1 MYQARLAS
9 KKSFKPRAA
18 VLACVIVGVT
28 AWVAGGPPGAARPAR
43 SERLALAALPA
54 RSALP
59 AMRSLAARP
68 ETAPRHLQPSKEALS
83 LAEQVRARWMGVD
96 HAGNLWAWEPL
107 EGSVRFF
114 SPTAARLGTV
124 LVPLGATAVDGD
136 AAWGAVALTLPGAPA
151 TPGPADPADPAAPAT
166 PAASPTPPT
175 AAAEDNGKLVWVRPG
190 AAPGSHEE
198 LALPA
203 TVGWVCWIDQDT
215 VALAPQRSAWRV
227 ELWNLRER
235 KLVKRFG
242 AEQEIVLA
250 QGATRVR
257 EVLLRFD
264 PARRRLYTLESYT
277 GDLAVFSLDGK
288 LVWRAK
294 LDDPYRQVEEKTLA
308 DLNDRAKTR
317 QMALGQALSALWL
330 AEGPDGSAWVSQRID
345 MLHLEVNLVK
355 VTAAGTTPMRVSTL
369 RCPSRTFTIWGGQL
383 VFFRDISTPREVCNS
398 VAPLP

>member
-1 MYQARLAS
+1 MSEARSAS
-9 KKSFKPRAA
+9 KNSSKPCAA
-18 VLACVIVGVT
+18 VLACVIAGVT

-43 SERLALAALPA
+43 SEPLALTALPG
-54 RSALP
+54 RSVWPAL
-59 AMRSLAARP
+59 RLLAARP
-68 ETAPRHLQPSKEALS
+68 EKTAPRHLEPSKEALS

-114 SPTAARLGTV
+114 SPAAARLGTV

-151 TPGPADPADPAAPAT
+151 TPGQEDPADSVAPGT
-166 PAASPTPPT
+166 PPTPPT
-175 AAAEDNGKLVWVRPG
+175 AAAEDNGRLVWVRPG

-203 TVGWVCWIDQDT
+203 AMGWVCWIDQDT

-227 ELWNLRER
+227 ELWSLRER
-235 KLVKRFG
+235 KLVRRFG
-242 AEQEIVLA
+242 AEKEIVLA

-264 PARRRLYTLESYT
+264 PVRRRLFTLESYT

-288 LVWRAK
+288 LVWRTK
-294 LDDPYRQVEEKTLA
+294 LDDPYRSVEEKTLA
-308 DLNDRAKTR
+308 DLDDRAKTR

-330 AEGPDGSAWVSQRID
+330 AAGPDGSAWVSQRID
-345 MLHLEVNLVK
+345 MLHLQVNLVK
-355 VTAAGTTPMRVSTL
+355 VTAAGATVAQVSNL